1 MVGSTV
7 SVPLAVSLP
16 VVIDC
21 EGRQARGV
29 TQELG
34 VDTISFLTDG
44 TWSRGATVTVVL
56 CYSHNVAYMPLP
68 GEVTAVTEVEGD
80 SPTRFRIDIT
90 LAALGKT
97 ERLIL
102 ESALQELETYLH
114 SLELPE
120 GPARTSARASL
131 VTANPRSILSL
142 FITDNPYHPAGR
154 SVIGQDQ
161 PLRGVTP
168 LVAPPPARETPQR
181 MEDPTRLSWKIV
193 REGIGLLVQMVRDL
207 MVRWLPGPVARLL
220 VTPITFAFIGH
231 PRTLSDVPR
240 KFPFASLLP
249 VHVVERWFRYQW
261 PFVASYITGLT
272 LANGAPTTGAMLISP
287 LTTEQMVRNPRLA
300 RQRVLQ
306 TVRLAE
312 KMGAKIAGLGAFTSI
327 VTRDGQELKEKVHVG
342 LTTGN
347 AQSAAIAVQ
356 NVLHAAALTNLSLPH
371 AVVAIVGGAG
381 SVGSACAKILARLAG
396 TLLIVD
402 IKKDELQ
409 SLVTYLGDQP
419 ATVKGMTTLDHVQ
432 EADVVIATTN
442 NPHILLTAAHL
453 KAGAIVIDAAQP
465 KNVSGDVPLQRPDVL
480 VIESAVVRT
489 PDVDVHFDLDL
500 GAREA
505 LGCLSETMILTAI
518 GWNGHYSL
526 GKADLSHTEHITT
539 VGRSLGFRLAPF
551 RNSAGYVTE
560 EDLHRVARARTM

>member
-1 MVGSTV
+1 MVESTV

-29 TQELG
+29 TQELS
-34 VDTISFLTDG
+34 VDTLSFLTDG

-56 CYSHNVAYMPLP
+56 CYSHNVAYMPLS

-80 SPTRFRIDIT
+80 SPTRFRIDIALT
-90 LAALGKT
+90 ALGKT
-97 ERLIL
+97 ERLVL
-102 ESALQELETYLH
+102 ESALEELETYLH

-120 GPARTSARASL
+120 GPARTSARATL
-131 VTANPRSILSL
+131 VTGNPRSILSL

-154 SVIGQDQ
+154 SMTGQNHH
-161 PLRGVTP
+161 LRGVTP
-168 LVAPPPARETPQR
+168 LVAAPPVRETPQR
-181 MEDPTRLSWKIV
+181 MEEPTRLSWKVV
-193 REGIGLLVQMVRDL
+193 RQGIGLCVQVVRDL
-207 MVRWLPGPVARLL
+207 MVRWLPAPVARLL

-249 VHVVERWFRYQW
+249 LHVVERWFQYQW

-381 SVGSACAKILARLAG
+381 SVGSACAKILARVAG

-419 ATVKGMTTLDHVQ
+419 ATVKGMTTLDHVKD
-432 EADVVIATTN
+432 ADVVIATTN

-453 KAGAIVIDAAQP
+453 KSGAIVIDAAQP

-500 GAREA
+500 GASEA